1 MDPQAASRLIGE
13 HLVCLPIESLP
24 VAQSAGAVLRENV
37 YAERDQ
43 PPFDRVAMDGI
54 ALASSAVSAAARR
67 AGAPPRRLQVQATQ
81 AAGAPPLTLASPDHC
96 IEIMTG
102 AVLPSGCDCVI
113 PVERIRIDNGVA
125 ELAEPALAVP
135 WKNIHRRA
143 SDQRQGAL
151 LLATGTVLHAPEIA
165 VAASAGMAR
174 LRVSAQ
180 PSIMVISTGSELVEP
195 GEPIAPHQIRRSNAY
210 AVAAALRERGFQ
222 RVAEDHID
230 DDAGQLRERLGR
242 QLRTHEVLVLSGG
255 VSMGKFDLVP
265 QVLTELGVQC
275 VLHGIAQRPGRPM
288 WFGTT
293 PEGRAVFAL
302 PGNPVSTLV
311 CLSRYVLPALYAAM
325 GVRTESSERIALAA
339 PLDWQPEL
347 TGFMPVRV
355 SHDDWGRPWATPCPT
370 NGSGDFT
377 SLALTDGFVE
387 LPPGPASL
395 QKGFL
400 TRLYRW

>member
-1 MDPQAASRLIGE
+1 LNLVTELDPSGAGRLIEE

-24 VAQSAGAVLRENV
+24 VAQCAGAVLRENV

-43 PPFDRVAMDGI
+43 PPFDRVSMDGI
-54 ALASSAVSAAARR
+54 AIAAKSAESNLRQYR
-67 AGAPPRRLQVQATQ
+67 VQGIQ
-81 AAGAPPLTLASPDHC
+81 AAGEPPLTLQDQEHC

-102 AVLPSGCDCVI
+102 AVLPVGCDCVI
-113 PVERIRIDNGVA
+113 PIERVRLENGTAQIDTQ
-125 ELAEPALAVP
+125 AVTTP
-135 WKNIHRRA
+135 WKNVHRRA

-151 LLATGTVLHAPEIA
+151 LLASGTLLHAPEIA

-174 LRVSAQ
+174 LRVSGQ
-180 PSIMVISTGSELVEP
+180 PSIIVISTGSELVEP
-195 GEPIAPHQIRRSNAY
+195 GEPIQPHQIRRSNAY
-210 AVAAALRERGFQ
+210 AVAAALREHGFQ
-222 RVAEDHID
+222 RVSEDHID
-230 DDAGQLRERLGR
+230 DDAAALHDRLSR
-242 QLRTHEVLVLSGG
+242 HLRTHEVLVLSGG

-265 QVLTELGVQC
+265 QTLENLGVQR
-275 VLHGIAQRPGRPM
+275 VLHGVAQRPGRPM

-293 PEGRAVFAL
+293 HEGRAVFAL

-325 GVRTESSERIALAA
+325 GVRAASFERIALATA
-339 PLDWQPEL
+339 LDWEPAL

-355 SHDDWGRPWATPCPT
+355 THDDWGRPWATPCPT

-377 SLALTDGFVE
+377 ALALTDGFVE

-395 QKGFL
+395 SKGFL

>member
-1 MDPQAASRLIGE
+1 M
-13 HLVCLPIESLP
+13 CLPIESLP
-24 VAQSAGAVLRENV
+24 VVQCAGAVLRENV

-43 PPFDRVAMDGI
+43 PPFDRVSMDGI
-54 ALASSAVSAAARR
+54 AIACG
-67 AGAPPRRLQVQATQ
+67 AGAGGRRYRVQGTQ
-81 AAGAPPLTLASPDHC
+81 AAGEAPLTLRDAEHC

-102 AVLPSGCDCVI
+102 AVLPLGCDCVVPI
-113 PVERIRIDNGVA
+113 EQVRLDNGRA
-125 ELAEPALAVP
+125 EVSPALLLTP
-135 WKNIHRRA
+135 WKNVHRRA

-151 LLATGTVLHAPEIA
+151 LLATGTLLHAPEIA

-174 LRVSAQ
+174 LRVSGQ
-180 PSIMVISTGSELVEP
+180 PSIIVISTGSELVEP

-210 AVAAALRERGFQ
+210 AVAAALREHGFQ
-222 RVAEDHID
+222 RVAEDHVD
-230 DDAGQLRERLGR
+230 DEAGALQDRLSR
-242 QLRTHEVLVLSGG
+242 HLRTHEVLILSGG

-265 QVLTELGVQC
+265 NTLEALGVQR
-275 VLHGIAQRPGRPM
+275 VLHGVAQRPGRPM
-288 WFGTT
+288 WFGTN

-325 GVRTESSERIALAA
+325 GVRTAVSQRIALAA
-339 PLDWQPEL
+339 PLEWAPPL
-347 TGFMPVRV
+347 TGFMPVKV
-355 SHDDWGRPWATPCPT
+355 TYDDWGRPWATPCPT

-377 SLALTDGFVE
+377 ALALTDGFVE

-395 QKGFL
+395 NKGFL

>member
-1 MDPQAASRLIGE
+1 MAELDPTAAGRLIGE

-24 VAQSAGAVLRENV
+24 VAQCAGAVLRENV

-54 ALASSAVSAAARR
+54 AIASGAAAASKRR
-67 AGAPPRRLQVQATQ
+67 FRIQATQ
-81 AAGAPPLTLASPDHC
+81 AAGEPPLTLRDGGHC

-102 AVLPSGCDCVI
+102 AMLPAGCDCVV
-113 PVERIRIDNGVA
+113 PVERIQMDNGSA
-125 ELAEPALAVP
+125 EIESLSLATP
-135 WKNIHRRA
+135 WKNVHRRA

-174 LRVSAQ
+174 LRVSGQ
-180 PSIMVISTGSELVEP
+180 PSIIVISTGSELVEP
-195 GEPIAPHQIRRSNAY
+195 GDPIAPHQIRRSNAY

-222 RVAEDHID
+222 RVAEDHVN
-230 DDAGQLRERLGR
+230 DDAAELHDKLGR
-242 QLRTHEVLVLSGG
+242 HLRTHEVLVLSGG

-265 QVLTELGVQC
+265 QALEALGVQC
-275 VLHGIAQRPGRPM
+275 LFHGVAQRPGRPM

-293 PEGRAVFAL
+293 SEGRAVFAL

-311 CLSRYVLPALYAAM
+311 CLSRYVLPALFAAM
-325 GVRTESSERIALAA
+325 GVRGENSERIALATPLEWA
-339 PLDWQPEL
+339 PSL
-347 TGFMPVRV
+347 TGFMPVKV
-355 SHDDWGRPWATPCPT
+355 NHDDWGRPWATPCPT

-377 SLALTDGFVE
+377 ALAHTDGFVE
-387 LPPGPASL
+387 LPVGPASL
-395 QKGFL
+395 PKGFL

>member
-1 MDPQAASRLIGE
+1 MDPQTASRLINE

-24 VAQSAGAVLRENV
+24 VAQCAGAVLRENV

-43 PPFDRVAMDGI
+43 PPFDRVSMDGI
-54 ALASSAVSAAARR
+54 ALASSSVQGVPG
-67 AGAPPRRLQVQATQ
+67 AGHPRRLRIQATQ
-81 AAGAPPLTLASPDHC
+81 AAGSPPLTLRSPEYC

-102 AVLPSGCDCVI
+102 AVLPTGCDCVV
-113 PVERIRIDNGVA
+113 PVERIKVTDGVA
-125 ELAEPALAVP
+125 ELESVGLATP
-135 WKNIHRRA
+135 WKNVHRRA

-151 LLATGTVLHAPEIA
+151 LLAIGTLLHAPEIA

-174 LRVSAQ
+174 LRVSGQ
-180 PSIMVISTGSELVEP
+180 PSIIVISTGSELVEP

-222 RVAEDHID
+222 RVAEDHLD
-230 DDAGQLRERLGR
+230 DDALLLRERLHR
-242 QLRTHEVLVLSGG
+242 HLRTHEVLVLSGG

-265 QVLTELGVQC
+265 QVLQELGVQC
-275 VLHGIAQRPGRPM
+275 IFHGVAQRPGRPM
-288 WFGTT
+288 WFGTAS
-293 PEGRAVFAL
+293 EGRAVFAL

-325 GVRTESSERIALAA
+325 GVRSEGFERIALASA
-339 PLDWQPEL
+339 LDWQATL
-347 TGFMPVRV
+347 TGFMPVKV
-355 SHDDWGRPWATPCPT
+355 SHDEWGRPWATPCPT

-377 SLALTDGFVE
+377 ALALTDGFVE
-387 LPPGPASL
+387 VPPGPASL
-395 QKGFL
+395 PKGFL

>member
-1 MDPQAASRLIGE
+1 MAEIDPSAAGRLIGE

-24 VAQSAGAVLRENV
+24 VAQCAGAVLRENV

-43 PPFDRVAMDGI
+43 PPFDRVSMDGI
-54 ALASSAVSAAARR
+54 ALASGAAASNKKRFR
-67 AGAPPRRLQVQATQ
+67 IQGTQ
-81 AAGAPPLTLASPDHC
+81 AAGEPPLTLSDTKHC

-102 AVLPSGCDCVI
+102 AVLPAGCDCVV
-113 PVERIRIDNGVA
+113 PVERISVENGTA
-125 ELAEPALAVP
+125 EIESQSLATP
-135 WKNIHRRA
+135 WKNVHRRA

-174 LRVSAQ
+174 LRVSGQ
-180 PSIMVISTGSELVEP
+180 PSIIVISTGSELVEP

-222 RVAEDHID
+222 RVSEDHVD
-230 DDAGQLRERLGR
+230 DDVAALRERLGR
-242 QLRTHEVLVLSGG
+242 HLRTHEVLVLSGG

-265 QVLTELGVQC
+265 QALEALGVQC
-275 VLHGIAQRPGRPM
+275 LLHGVAQRPGRPM

-311 CLSRYVLPALYAAM
+311 CLSRYVLPALFAAM
-325 GVRTESSERIALAA
+325 GVRTENFERIALAT
-339 PLDWQPEL
+339 PLEWTPAL
-347 TGFMPVRV
+347 TGFMPVKV

-395 QKGFL
+395 NKGFL

>member
-1 MDPQAASRLIGE
+1 MAELDPTAAGRLIGE

-24 VAQSAGAVLRENV
+24 VAQCAGAVLRENV

-54 ALASSAVSAAARR
+54 AIASGEAAAHKRR
-67 AGAPPRRLQVQATQ
+67 FRIQGTQ
-81 AAGAPPLTLASPDHC
+81 AAGEPPLTLRDGAHC
-96 IEIMTG
+96 VEIMTG
-102 AVLPSGCDCVI
+102 AMLPTGCDCVV
-113 PVERIRIDNGVA
+113 PVERIKVDEGVA
-125 ELAEPALAVP
+125 EIESLALAAP
-135 WKNIHRRA
+135 WKNVHRRA

-151 LLATGTVLHAPEIA
+151 LLPTGTVLHAPEIA
-165 VAASAGMAR
+165 VAASAGMPR
-174 LRVSAQ
+174 LRVSGQ
-180 PSIMVISTGSELVEP
+180 PSIIVISTGSELVEP

-210 AVAAALRERGFQ
+210 AVAAALREHGFQ

-230 DDAGQLRERLGR
+230 DDAAELHDKLGR
-242 QLRTHEVLVLSGG
+242 HLRTHEVLVLSGG

-265 QVLTELGVQC
+265 QALEALGVQC
-275 VLHGIAQRPGRPM
+275 LLHGVAQRPGRPM

-311 CLSRYVLPALYAAM
+311 CLSRYVLPALFAAM
-325 GVRTESSERIALAA
+325 GVRGETSERIALATA
-339 PLDWQPEL
+339 LDWAPAL
-347 TGFMPVRV
+347 TGFMPVKV
-355 SHDDWGRPWATPCPT
+355 NHDDWGRPWANPCPT

-377 SLALTDGFVE
+377 ALARTDGFVE

-395 QKGFL
+395 PKGFL

>member
-1 MDPQAASRLIGE
+1 MAELDPTAAGRLIGE

-24 VAQSAGAVLRENV
+24 VAQCAGAVLRENV

-43 PPFDRVAMDGI
+43 PPFDRVSMDGI
-54 ALASSAVSAAARR
+54 ALASGTAGSNRR
-67 AGAPPRRLQVQATQ
+67 RFRIQGTQ
-81 AAGAPPLTLASPDHC
+81 AAGEPPLTLSDPKHC

-102 AVLPSGCDCVI
+102 AVLPAGCDCVV
-113 PVERIRIDNGVA
+113 PVERIKVDDGTA
-125 ELAEPALAVP
+125 EIESLALATP
-135 WKNIHRRA
+135 WKNVHRRA

-174 LRVSAQ
+174 LRVSGQ
-180 PSIMVISTGSELVEP
+180 PSIIVISTGSELVEP

-222 RVAEDHID
+222 RVAEDHVD
-230 DDAGQLRERLGR
+230 DDLAALRERLSR
-242 QLRTHEVLVLSGG
+242 HLRTHEVLVLSGG

-265 QVLTELGVQC
+265 QALESLGVQC
-275 VLHGIAQRPGRPM
+275 VLHGVAQRPGRPM

-311 CLSRYVLPALYAAM
+311 CLSRYVLPALFAAM
-325 GVRTESSERIALAA
+325 GVRTENSERIALATALEWA
-339 PLDWQPEL
+339 PAL
-347 TGFMPVRV
+347 TGFMPVKV

-377 SLALTDGFVE
+377 ALALTDGFVE

-395 QKGFL
+395 NKGFL